1 MKNNAKLKTILFK
14 PKWYHNLWY
23 LTLRQHVNKILAIII
38 GTCSI
43 ILLIAETQV
52 FFTNKV
58 TILGWLL
65 SIKNYELLRIVVF
78 IVIVFIMYM
87 VNYSLFRL
95 KLSNLYGLYYKDS
108 DGPSL
113 MFATVNFS
121 RVGVVIV
128 LNFFDMMKMDS

>member
-1 MKNNAKLKTILFK
+1 MKNNAELKTILFK

-65 SIKNYELLRIVVF
+65 SIKNY
-78 IVIVFIMYM
+78 
-87 VNYSLFRL
+87 
-95 KLSNLYGLYYKDS
+95 
-108 DGPSL
+108 
-113 MFATVNFS
+113 
-121 RVGVVIV
+121 
-128 LNFFDMMKMDS
+128 

>member
-1 MKNNAKLKTILFK
+1 M
-14 PKWYHNLWY
+14 
-23 LTLRQHVNKILAIII
+23 
-38 GTCSI
+38 GTGSI

-52 FFTNKV
+52 FLTQKSS
-58 TILGWLL
+58 ILAALL
-65 SIKNYELLRIVVF
+65 RIDNFEILRIVVF
-78 IVIVFIMYM
+78 IVMVFIMYM

-95 KLSNLYGLYYKDS
+95 KLSNLYGLYPKDS

-128 LNFFDMMKMDS
+128 LNFFHMMKIDS